1 MARVTALQT
10 NFTAGEFSPR
20 LQMRTDISKY
30 TNALASEINFLGSV
44 HGAGTFRSGTRF
56 VQKTRRQAKLA
67 RLQEF
72 TFSNQ
77 LNYIIEYGDLYVR
90 FFRNRGAVDKA
101 HAITVVNTGLKT
113 FTVAGDVSDEIEAVD
128 EFDITGSTGNDGD
141 FTVASVTVIAGP
153 NTEIV
158 VNETIPDA
166 TADGNINIAFAITTP
181 YSETD
186 LVDLKFTQSI
196 DIQFITHPNFEPR
209 QLARTADTDWTITKF
224 DPKDGPYLDT
234 NTTATTLTLS
244 GTTGSV
250 TVTASALTNINGG
263 QGFLSTDVGR
273 TIRFRDPAN
282 EHTWL
287 EITGFTDTLNVTALI
302 RGQDPS
308 AGTATIVWRL
318 GAWSDTTGWPFVS
331 TFHQGRL
338 WFGGTNTQPQ
348 TIWASV
354 VGDFNNFQ
362 PTQIDGTVT
371 DTEAFDRTLDDDQV
385 NTIRWIVSLSKGLV
399 IGTDGGEFVGQASG
413 NLLPI
418 TPTDFI
424 ILRQSNIGS
433 HPSAM
438 PVKVANSI
446 IYPQNKGR
454 EIYDLRFRFEADQF
468 DPLPITTLAEHIT
481 KKTTTSEIAEMKYQ
495 QEPDRT
501 IWILLSSGDLIGC
514 TFEASQDVI
523 GFFNVE
529 FGGLRSSV
537 EGISVVDEDPFDLTW
552 LIVKRTVNGVV
563 TRSVEFIEDK
573 FDIETDPRD
582 AFFVDS
588 GLTLD
593 VPKTIT
599 GVTTADPVVITAALH
614 GFSNGD
620 EIDLSDI
627 IGTVELNDDRF
638 VAANVTANTFE
649 LTDINDGT
657 DIDGTGFTTYVS
669 DGKARKAVTTITGL
683 GHLEGES
690 VAVQSDGAVEP
701 NKTVSSGSITLDS
714 PGSRV
719 HIGLGYTGTMVTLPL
734 DSARAPVE
742 PRGKLKKVY
751 KVQVRMWRSLGGTV
765 SMLTED
771 GTQESETEDVDDR
784 DFEDEMDVATP
795 LFTGLAQFQFGEG
808 GVRDIQ
814 VKFIQDVPAPMTVL
828 GFIVDYD
835 FDGP

>member
-30 TNALASEINFLGSV
+30 TNALASQINFLGSV
-44 HGAGTFRSGTRF
+44 HGAATYRSGTPF
-56 VQKTRRQAKLA
+56 VQKTRRQAKKA
-67 RLQEF
+67 RLKEF

-77 LNYIIEYGDLYVR
+77 LNYVLEYGDLYVR
-90 FFRNRGAVDKA
+90 FFRDRGTVDKA
-101 HAITVVNTGLKT
+101 HAITAVNTGLKQ
-113 FTVAGDVSDEIEAVD
+113 FTVAGDVTDEIEVAD
-128 EFDITGSTGNDGD
+128 DFDITGSTGNDGE
-141 FTVASVTVIAGP
+141 FTVASVTFSGP
-153 NTEIV
+153 DTDIV
-158 VNETIPDA
+158 VNETVPDA
-166 TADGNINIAFAITTP
+166 TADGNINIAYAITTP

-196 DIQFITHPNFEPR
+196 DIQFITHPDFEPR

-224 DPKDGPYLDT
+224 DPLDGPYLDQ
-234 NTTATTLTLS
+234 NTTTTTLTPNGLA
-244 GTTGSV
+244 GTITL
-250 TVTASALTNINGG
+250 TASSIVGINGDE
-263 QGFLSTDVGR
+263 GFKSTDVGR
-273 TIRFRDPAN
+273 SIRLRDSAN
-282 EHTWL
+282 NQTWV
-287 EITGFTDTLNVTALI
+287 EITVFNSTTSVDVLI
-302 RGQDPS
+302 RGPDLPDLN
-308 AGTATIVWRL
+308 AMTAWRL
-318 GAWSDTTGWPFVS
+318 GSWSDTTGWPFVS

-348 TIWASV
+348 TIWASAV
-354 VGDFNNFQ
+354 DDFNNFQ
-362 PTQIDGTVT
+362 PTQIDGTVDDT
-371 DTEAFDRTLDDDQV
+371 DAFDRTLDDDQV
-385 NTIRWIVSLSKGLV
+385 NTIRWLISLSKGLV

-418 TPTDFI
+418 KPSDFI

-501 IWILLSSGDLIGC
+501 IWVLLDSGDLIGC

-537 EGISVVDEDPFDLTW
+537 EGISVVDDDPFDLTW

-563 TRSVEFIEDK
+563 TRSVEFMEDK

-593 VPKTIT
+593 NPVTIT
-599 GVTTADPVVITAALH
+599 GATQADPVVISAAGH
-614 GFSNGD
+614 TFVNGD
-620 EIDLSDI
+620 EIDHSDI
-627 IGTVELNDDRF
+627 VGMVELNGGRF
-638 VAANVTANTFE
+638 KIANTVASVSYE
-649 LTDINDGT
+649 LTDINTGDN
-657 DIDGTGFTTYVS
+657 IDGTEFTAYVS
-669 DGKARKAVTTITGL
+669 DGKARKAVLTISGL
-683 GHLEGES
+683 DHLEGES

-701 NKTVSSGSITLDS
+701 SKTVSSGSITLDS

-719 HIGLGYTGTMVTLPL
+719 HIGLGYTGTLITLPL
-734 DSARAPVE
+734 DSLRAPIE

-751 KVQVRMWRSLGGTV
+751 RIQTRMWRSLGGTA

-771 GTQESETEDVDDR
+771 GTQVSEEEEINDR
-784 DFEDEMDVATP
+784 DFDDDMDVATP
-795 LFTGLAQFQFGEG
+795 LFTGLAQFETGEG

-814 VKFIQDVPAPMTVL
+814 VRFIQDVPAPMTVL